1 MEYKSYTTTH
11 PKSAEQQEKES
22 KIAAIVDTHHP
33 RGKQLYVGGLT
44 WVRMSYVTTQKLFPI
59 FFFLIL
65 LLTCL
70 HAFFLKFYCSRCVEL
85 FLSDSVYSM

>member
-22 KIAAIVDTHHP
+22 KIAAIVDTQHP

-44 WVRMSYVTTQKLFPI
+44 WVRMSVVTTQELFPFI
-59 FFFLIL
+59 FFSNLIL

-85 FLSDSVYSM
+85 SPI

>member
-44 WVRMSYVTTQKLFPI
+44 WVIICFP
-59 FFFLIL
+59 FLI
-65 LLTCL
+65 
-70 HAFFLKFYCSRCVEL
+70 
-85 FLSDSVYSM
+85 

>member
-22 KIAAIVDTHHP
+22 KIAANVDTHHP

-44 WVRMSYVTTQKLFPI
+44 WVRIVLLLYRLICSSSSFLSH
-59 FFFLIL
+59 FLIN
-65 LLTCL
+65 
-70 HAFFLKFYCSRCVEL
+70 L
-85 FLSDSVYSM
+85 FIHSSKSFIVADVSSNT

>member
-22 KIAAIVDTHHP
+22 KIAAIVDTQHP

-44 WVRMSYVTTQKLFPI
+44 WVRIV
-59 FFFLIL
+59 L
-65 LLTCL
+65 LL
-70 HAFFLKFYCSRCVEL
+70 
-85 FLSDSVYSM
+85 